1 MMKYFTVAA
10 ALAVATF
17 TTSLFAADVG
27 VSVSVGQ
34 PGFYGR
40 VDVGGYSQ
48 PRVIY
53 LQPRMV
59 EWVARDRAPIYLH
72 VPPGY
77 TRNQGNHCDEYD
89 ACGARVYFVVDSWY
103 NNEYVA
109 HYHEHHTEYNH
120 DGDHYNNDH
129 ESNHRNNDHEDGHR
143 DNDHGDEN

>member
-17 TTSLFAADVG
+17 TTSLFAADIG

-53 LQPRMV
+53 VQPRMV
-59 EWVARDRAPIYLH
+59 ERVARDREPIYLH

-77 TRNQGNHCDEYD
+77 ARNWRNHCDEYD
-89 ACGARVYFVVDSWY
+89 ACGERVYFVVDSWY
-103 NNEYVA
+103 NHEYVS
-109 HYHEHHTEYNH
+109 HYHEHHAEY
-120 DGDHYNNDH
+120 
-129 ESNHRNNDHEDGHR
+129 DHEDYNN
-143 DNDHGDEN
+143 NDYESEHHDHHHEEDHHEHGDD